1 MTEIDEVTIS
11 FSKHFI
17 PEFIRRMRDLPEV
30 LEKPSTRQPMRMFR
44 LLLPIY
50 LKKGNLRYEDF
61 VETAVVTTRPENQDI
76 ARRIAWEIIL
86 GSFPISDEE
95 GDLQP
100 EAQEGTLEEYL
111 NSIQRNDLQQSRA
124 EETKR
129 WLEEALTVY
138 YSEEMDDLEAIMQ
151 QWNLPAPGVG
161 LGEDKLLRAL
171 LNFLKWDE
179 RQKPK
184 AMLKENL
191 KWKLIRLG
199 WHLEVVTRKAQA
211 QHLRPYETGEDPE
224 LIDEERSLEHIFV
237 DEGKRV
243 DEIENH
249 DFLMRRN
256 EPKRRSI
263 VYILDISNTMQDDI
277 AGGGAG
283 VTSIQFSTLPLV
295 PMVYAFRKERYGV
308 ALFESNT
315 HVLKDILETR
325 DEGEL
330 IDSVLE
336 VAVSTSGELQRKFAY
351 SEKAEGSDGQWG
363 GTVPNSGLR
372 WAREQLRGLRD
383 RSEKYC
389 FVFTDCVFEDPSAKP
404 EEAARQAEN
413 YEIVQQMI
421 EMEGVKVVF
430 GVSPVANEPRHK
442 KYSEPTMH
450 KLAEGG
456 CEILSTKDPIK
467 FLDAVRNLFERGR
480 K

>member
-1 MTEIDEVTIS
+1 MTEIDEASIS

-17 PEFIRRMRDLPEV
+17 PEFIRKMRDHPEV

-50 LKKGNLRYEDF
+50 LKKGHLRYEDF
-61 VETAVVTTRPENQDI
+61 VETAVVTSKPENQDL
-76 ARRIAWEIIL
+76 ARRVAWEIIL
-86 GSFPISDEE
+86 GTFPADEEE
-95 GDLQP
+95 GDLLP
-100 EAQEGTLEEYL
+100 DSRERTLEDYL
-111 NSIQRNDLQQSRA
+111 DSTQQNELQKRA
-124 EETKR
+124 DETKK
-129 WLEEALTVY
+129 WLEEAVTIY
-138 YSEEMDDLEAIMQ
+138 YLDESDDLESMLQ
-151 QWNLPAPGVG
+151 KWNLPAPGVG

-184 AMLKENL
+184 AMLKESL

-199 WHLEVVTRKAQA
+199 WNLEVVTRKVQVP
-211 QHLRPYETGEDPE
+211 HLRPYETGEDPE

-263 VYILDISNTMQDDI
+263 VYLLDISNTMQDDI
-277 AGGGAG
+277 AGGGSG
-283 VTSIQFSTLPLV
+283 VTSIQFSALSLV
-295 PMVYAFRKERYGV
+295 PMIYAFRKERYGI

-315 HVLKDILETR
+315 HVLKDTFEPKG
-325 DEGEL
+325 EEEL
-330 IDSVLE
+330 IDSILDA
-336 VAVSTSGELQRKFAY
+336 AVSTSGELQRKFAY
-351 SEKAEGSDGQWG
+351 AEKTHPGEGQWG
-363 GTVPNSGLR
+363 GTVPNSGLK
-372 WAREQLRGLRD
+372 WARDQLRMLRD

-404 EEAARQAEN
+404 EEAAKQAEN
-413 YEIVQQMI
+413 YEIVRQMI
-421 EMEGVKVVF
+421 GEESATVVF
-430 GVSPVANEPRHK
+430 GVSPVAHEPRHK
-442 KYSEPTMH
+442 KYSEPTIQKM
-450 KLAEGG
+450 AEAG
-456 CEILSTKDPIK
+456 CEILSTRDPIN
-467 FLDAVRNLFERGR
+467 FLDGIRKLIERAP